1 MHRLLLDTNILLDA
15 VLPGRPE
22 REETHQVL
30 SLCNGGG
37 DLGIACSLSLKD
49 VYYIVSKRYDEST
62 ARRAVE
68 WLTKL
73 LIIGPV
79 SAEECL
85 DALASNEPDYEDG
98 IVRAC
103 AELNDADFI
112 ITRDREAFAGSTVRA
127 VSSSEYLEKVRTGR
141 RR

>member
-1 MHRLLLDTNILLDA
+1 MYRLLFDTNVLLDA

-22 REETHQVL
+22 RTETHEVL

-49 VYYIVSKRYDEST
+49 VYYIVSKRYDEHT
-62 ARRAVE
+62 ARQAVE

-73 LIIGPV
+73 LVIGPV

-98 IVRAC
+98 LVRSC

-112 ITRDREAFAGSTVRA
+112 ITRDVDAFAGSPVR
-127 VSSSEYLEKVRTGR
+127 SLTSREYLEKVVAKRS
-141 RR
+141 